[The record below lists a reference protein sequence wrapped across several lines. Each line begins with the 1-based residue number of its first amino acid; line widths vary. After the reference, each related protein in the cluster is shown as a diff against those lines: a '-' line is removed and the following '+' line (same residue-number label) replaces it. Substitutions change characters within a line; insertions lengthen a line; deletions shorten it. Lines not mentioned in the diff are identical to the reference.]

1 MSNNFFMIGDL
12 VAYTGD
18 RFKSE
23 LGGAMGEVCAPVQN
37 DSNTYVINFGKEDY
51 VMPARVL
58 TRFQGHARPA
68 SEDKPATDKKDKKSK
83 GGPQVSRRRGKQE
96 EPETE

>member
-1 MSNNFFMIGDL
+1 MSDNHFMIGDL
-12 VAYTGD
+12 VSYTGD

-51 VMPARVL
+51 VMPAKRSSNFG
-58 TRFQGHARPA
+58 TG
-68 SEDKPATDKKDKKSK
+68 
-83 GGPQVSRRRGKQE
+83 SRRPMLIWAASNASPGNC
-96 EPETE
+96 